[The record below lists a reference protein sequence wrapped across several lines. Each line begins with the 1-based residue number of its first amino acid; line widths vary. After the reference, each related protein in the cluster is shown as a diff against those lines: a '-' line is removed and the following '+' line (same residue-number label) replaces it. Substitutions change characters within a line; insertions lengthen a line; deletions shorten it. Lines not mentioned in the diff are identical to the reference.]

1 MTPLSP
7 EHRPAWRSL
16 PRNVWI
22 ATATSF
28 LTDVSSEML
37 LNLVPLF
44 LANVLGASTA
54 IIGLIE
60 GLAETTSA
68 LLKATSGWLS
78 DKIRGRK
85 WLAVTGYALSAVT
98 KPLFY
103 FAATWP
109 MVLLIRFIDRAGK
122 GIRTAPRD
130 ALIADSIDANRRGV
144 AFGLHR
150 AGDTAGAALGL
161 VIALLIV
168 LATGAGALTLS
179 RETFQTL
186 ALISAVPAVIAVMVL
201 AFGAREVRL
210 PAHKPGQ
217 AQANASILNG
227 RFRYFLL
234 VMALFT
240 LGNSSDAFLILRA
253 QERGLNVAGIL
264 GMLIS
269 FNLIYAVAAGPL
281 GALSDRVGRRRLL
294 LGGWIVYGLIYIGF
308 ALAQDAAQIWLLYAL
323 YGLYYAATEGAAKAY
338 VADLIPPESRGTAYG
353 AFNATVGLMAFPA
366 SLLAGMLWQGAF
378 GWTGFGPAAPF
389 IGGAVL
395 SLAAVILFS
404 LQPKAG

>member
-1 MTPLSP
+1 MTPHSP
-7 EHRPAWRSL
+7 AKRLAWRSL

-68 LLKATSGWLS
+68 LLKAASGWFS

-98 KPLFY
+98 KPFFY
-103 FAATWP
+103 FAAAWP

-130 ALIADSIDANRRGV
+130 ALIADSIDASHRGI

-161 VIALLIV
+161 VIALLVV

-186 ALISAVPAVIAVMVL
+186 ALISAVPAVLAVLVL
-201 AFGAREVRL
+201 TFGAREVRL
-210 PAHKPGQ
+210 PARSQ
-217 AQANASILNG
+217 ASDTAGTSILNG
-227 RFRYFLL
+227 RFRYFL
-234 VMALFT
+234 VVIALFT
-240 LGNSSDAFLILRA
+240 LGNSADGFLILRA
-253 QERGLNVAGIL
+253 QERGLSVAGIL

-269 FNLIYAVAAGPL
+269 FNVIYALAAGPL
-281 GALSDRVGRRRLL
+281 GALSDRIGRRRLL
-294 LGGWIVYGLIYIGF
+294 LGGWGVYGLIYLGF

-366 SLLAGMLWQGAF
+366 SLLAGVLWQGAF
-378 GWTGFGPAAPF
+378 GWSGFGPAAPF
-389 IGGAVL
+389 IGGAIL
-395 SLAAVILFS
+395 ALAAVVMFS
-404 LQPKAG
+404 LQPKLG